1 MYLSYSLIAMP
12 LAILGLPLF
21 IYLPTFYANFIDNNI
36 AIVGAIL
43 FISRLTDVITDPFIG
58 LLSDKSIKVFK
69 SRKPVMILGFFI
81 LIVSFYYLINP
92 IKEYA
97 LIYLLIFSIFVYL
110 GWSLVTIPYLTWSS
124 ELSYNYHEKTKL
136 NSYREIFTLLGLT
149 IALILPTF
157 TENNLQNKLNLLY
170 LFFII
175 IFIPFFIFSMIKVK
189 PKIKSFTKKISIKEI
204 KEFYIKNSN
213 FKNLQLGYFLNNLA
227 NAIPA
232 TIFLIFIE
240 TIINDKEAGEWIL
253 LVYFLSGLIAL
264 PLWVILSK
272 IISKKEI
279 WIYSILLSSISFIF
293 VLFLKQGDVLAF
305 AIISFISGLSLGADI
320 AFPTSMQ
327 SDFVQKNENSSMSGL
342 IFGIWTML
350 TKLSLAF
357 AVVLSFSI
365 LGIFGFDQDNINEN
379 SKFAVLFTYGLLP
392 VLIKLIAIFYIK
404 KFKE

>member
-253 LVYFLSGLIAL
+253 LVYFL
-264 PLWVILSK
+264 
-272 IISKKEI
+272 
-279 WIYSILLSSISFIF
+279 
-293 VLFLKQGDVLAF
+293 
-305 AIISFISGLSLGADI
+305 
-320 AFPTSMQ
+320 
-327 SDFVQKNENSSMSGL
+327 
-342 IFGIWTML
+342 
-350 TKLSLAF
+350 
-357 AVVLSFSI
+357 
-365 LGIFGFDQDNINEN
+365 
-379 SKFAVLFTYGLLP
+379 
-392 VLIKLIAIFYIK
+392 
-404 KFKE
+404 